1 VEHFKTILGDQ
12 QDGSDVED
20 NEDEGE
26 TPYSQEE
33 QEPPMLEEVGQ
44 AVKKLA
50 NNKAP
55 GSNTI
60 TAELIMGGSKIMFGA
75 LHKLF
80 LKVWEERRFPD
91 AWNLGIIRTFHKKGN
106 IF

>member
-1 VEHFKTILGDQ
+1 VVHFKTILGDQ

-20 NEDEGE
+20 NEDDGE

-33 QEPPMLEEVGQ
+33 QEQPMLEEVRQ

-55 GSNTI
+55 RSDAI
-60 TAELIMGGSKIMFGA
+60 TAELIKGGGEILFAA

-80 LKVWEERRFPD
+80 LKVWEEKIPR
-91 AWNLGIIRTFHKKGN
+91 
-106 IF
+106 